1 MSLDAPDARI
11 IIVAP
16 TKQAGRDRAA
26 ALGITPTAIVTP
38 RSPHAAHGITADKV
52 YIDRGVVETEQ
63 LMAAVVPCM
72 ATSRDGEIIRA

>member
-1 MSLDAPDARI
+1 MSLDAPGARI

-26 ALGITPTAIVTP
+26 ALGIT
-38 RSPHAAHGITADKV
+38 ADKV

-63 LMAAVVPCM
+63 LMAEVVPCM